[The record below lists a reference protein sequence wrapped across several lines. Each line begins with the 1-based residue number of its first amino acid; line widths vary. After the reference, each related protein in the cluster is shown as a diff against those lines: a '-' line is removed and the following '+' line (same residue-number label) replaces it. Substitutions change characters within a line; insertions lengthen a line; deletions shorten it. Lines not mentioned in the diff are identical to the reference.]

1 MSDYNFKLLQ
11 VNELQWFVDLR
22 NSVRENLHD
31 TRIFTKEDA
40 FAWFENNGK
49 NYWVIYFQAKKI
61 GYFRLVK
68 CDCGIYKIGA
78 DISPAYQGKGFG
90 YQSYLSFAKDILQ
103 PMNINYLSLRVK
115 KENKI
120 ANKLYLKLGFQSEND
135 SEQDNDDE
143 VMITTVEKIL
153 LLPS

>member
-1 MSDYNFKLLQ
+1 MNDYNFKLLHE
-11 VNELQWFVDLR
+11 NELEWFVDLR
-22 NSVRENLHD
+22 NSVREYLHD

-40 FAWFENNGK
+40 LAWFENNGK
-49 NYWVIYFQAKKI
+49 NYWVIYFKAEKI

-90 YQSYLSFAKDILQ
+90 YQSYLSFAKDILH
-103 PMNINYLSLRVK
+103 PKHINYLSLRVK

-120 ANKLYLKLGFQSEND
+120 AIKLYSKLGFQTEND
-135 SEQDNDDE
+135 SVQDNDDI
-143 VMITTVEKIL
+143 VMITTVEKII